1 MDMRQHTMAELLTT
15 KQVQEMLRVDRT
27 TIYRMVEQGRL
38 PAIRVGKQWRFRGPE
53 IDSWLQGQVMEPL
66 ASGADPATTTE
77 GRVNADQARQNQGLH
92 NLLPLACV
100 QLIQDA
106 FADILGVMMVVT
118 DMDGR
123 PVTQLSNPCGLYA
136 ALMHGPDAL
145 RQCIH
150 TWQQLAVAP
159 ALLPRFS
166 PSEMGLLCARG
177 VVRVGS
183 ALKGMVVV
191 GGIAPAAWPPS
202 PEECARLAATFGVD
216 RSLVDD
222 NYDAVYHLDSEAQ
235 AKTLYAVQRIADIIS
250 HIAEDRNALC
260 GRLQAIAALTT
271 FA

>member
-1 MDMRQHTMAELLTT
+1 MTELLTT
-15 KQVQEMLRVDRT
+15 KQVQELLRVDRT

-53 IDSWLQGQVMEPL
+53 IDSWLQSQGMEPL
-66 ASGADPATTTE
+66 ATGADRAATTGGST
-77 GRVNADQARQNQGLH
+77 NANPALQTQGLQ
-92 NLLPLACV
+92 NLLPLACI

-106 FADILGVMMVVT
+106 FAEILGVMMVVT
-118 DMDGR
+118 DLDGR
-123 PVTQLSNPCGLYA
+123 PVTQLSNPCGLYT

-150 TWQQLAVAP
+150 TWQQLAVTP

-166 PSEMGLLCARG
+166 ASEMGLLCARG
-177 VVRVGS
+177 IVRVGS

-202 PEECARLAATFGVD
+202 PEECSRLAATFGVERNAVEGHCD
-216 RSLVDD
+216 E
-222 NYDAVYHLDSEAQ
+222 VYHLNREAQ
-235 AKTLYAVQRIADIIS
+235 AKTLYAVQRIADIVS

-271 FA
+271 FG